1 MENTNLCL
9 NSEQYERMLGAN
21 ATRARNQ
28 ALIAAG
34 IVLLFLLVFSLIFAV
49 LCFNYKAKRS
59 RIKEALKSTYT
70 NIKAPDMKVRL
81 IYYFIFNQCCNLNL
95 KLEQALKGSKLYL
108 LGSGTYLS
116 LGYINTSYY
125 IFMFNLHCCYGVS

>member
-9 NSEQYERMLGAN
+9 DEEQYEKISGSKA
-21 ATRARNQ
+21 AKARNQ

-34 IVLLFLLVFSLIFAV
+34 IVLLFLLIFSIVFAI

-70 NIKAPDMKVRL
+70 NIKAPDMKVC
-81 IYYFIFNQCCNLNL
+81 FIF
-95 KLEQALKGSKLYL
+95 
-108 LGSGTYLS
+108 S
-116 LGYINTSYY
+116 LDSRSTS
-125 IFMFNLHCCYGVS
+125 SS

>member
-9 NSEQYERMLGAN
+9 DEEQYEKMSGAKV
-21 ATRARNQ
+21 ARARNQ

-34 IVLLFLLVFSLIFAV
+34 IVLLFLLIFSLVFAI

-70 NIKAPDMKVRL
+70 NIKAPDMKVSFLPTLSSRL
-81 IYYFIFNQCCNLNL
+81 AASEDF
-95 KLEQALKGSKLYL
+95 YL
-108 LGSGTYLS
+108 
-116 LGYINTSYY
+116 IPK
-125 IFMFNLHCCYGVS
+125 

>member
-1 MENTNLCL
+1 
-9 NSEQYERMLGAN
+9 MLGAN

-34 IVLLFLLVFSLIFAV
+34 IVLLFLLIFSLIFAV

-70 NIKAPDMKVRL
+70 NVKAPDMKVRFL
-81 IYYFIFNQCCNLNL
+81 YFFSQWK
-95 KLEQALKGSKLYL
+95 KLE
-108 LGSGTYLS
+108 T
-116 LGYINTSYY
+116 
-125 IFMFNLHCCYGVS
+125 